1 MEEIVDIGST
11 EFRRGN
17 LKRLLL
23 RIVVPIACVALTMAS
38 ILGIALYSYSN
49 NRRDRDALALSE
61 DVLTSLDR
69 RLHLFHRPETG
80 YYRCKSFPQ

>member
-49 NRRDRDALALSE
+49 NRRDALALSE
-61 DVLTSLDR
+61 DVLASLDR